1 MKKQHVVVLKRQER
15 EELEQLVRSGKARAT
30 EIRRANILL
39 KTDAHGSGWTD
50 ARIAEAFGCSVAAVA
65 NVRRRYIERGLEGTV
80 KRKKQE
86 KPSRERI
93 LDGKG
98 EARVLALACSKAPG
112 GRSHWALRMLAARV
126 VELKI
131 ADEISYETI
140 RRTLKKTR

>member
-1 MKKQHVVVLKRQER
+1 MKKRYVVVLKRQER
-15 EELEQLVRSGKARAT
+15 RKLEQLVKRGKAKAT

-39 KTDAHGSGWTD
+39 KADANGPRWTD
-50 ARIAEAFGCSVAAVA
+50 VRIADAFGCSVELVE
-65 NVRRRYIERGLEGTV
+65 NVRQRYVARGLEGAV

-93 LDGKG
+93 LDGRG

-112 GRSHWALRMLAARV
+112 GRSHWALRMLTDRV
-126 VELKI
+126 VELQI
-131 ADEISYETI
+131 ADEISYETV